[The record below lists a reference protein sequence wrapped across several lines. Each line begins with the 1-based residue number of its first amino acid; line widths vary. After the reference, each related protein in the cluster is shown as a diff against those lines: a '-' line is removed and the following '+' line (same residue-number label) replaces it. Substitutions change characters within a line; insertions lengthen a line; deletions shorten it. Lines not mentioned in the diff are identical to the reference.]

1 MTITAAPRGRE
12 RTCNQCGAVY
22 RSTRSTSLYCSTR
35 CRKKAARGTAPTGGP
50 KAGPH
55 SWSIQ
60 TKVLDRLGFVGCVGP
75 VGRRVPSPAVYALL
89 VDSETAYTE
98 LAHQFDLRG
107 WGIVSR
113 EEFATALRADGIQS
127 FSTRSPEA
135 AERKQWNDR
144 RRQREARQL
153 QARAA

>member
-1 MTITAAPRGRE
+1 M
-12 RTCNQCGAVY
+12 
-22 RSTRSTSLYCSTR
+22 
-35 CRKKAARGTAPTGGP
+35 
-50 KAGPH
+50 
-55 SWSIQ
+55 
-60 TKVLDRLGFVGCVGP
+60 
-75 VGRRVPSPAVYALL
+75 GRRVPSPAVYALL

-107 WGIVSR
+107 WGILSR
-113 EEFATALRADGIQS
+113 EEFAGALRADGIQS
-127 FSTRSPEA
+127 FSTRRPEA